1 MRDQGIAFNR
11 DCDNVGALVKRL
23 SKKPLKSTLW
33 FGEVTVMNGSSVVGP
48 PERARILNA
57 VPLQSAVLC
66 AECDVVSDSPHDT
79 CLVCGSHSLFNVA
92 RVFGGR
98 LPKKRTS
105 LIAQQPVEA
114 SSCDVKLVLP
124 TLHRVRRR
132 GTIGQRQ
139 LPVLALDDTKN
150 ELEREM
156 LVQPKGR

>member
-1 MRDQGIAFNR
+1 M
-11 DCDNVGALVKRL
+11 
-23 SKKPLKSTLW
+23 
-33 FGEVTVMNGSSVVGP
+33 FGEVTVMNGSSVVGS
-48 PERARILNA
+48 PERARVLNA

-92 RVFGGR
+92 RVFGGS
-98 LPKKRTS
+98 LPPKRAS
-105 LIAQQPVEA
+105 LIAQQPIEA

-139 LPVLALDDTKN
+139 LPVLALDDTKT